1 MSKGQIAILKVVGAA
16 TLVAA
21 VVGGVVGGCDQW
33 EGVSLVQGNLVSP
46 NGAVTQGA
54 DESRTNWY
62 PDQPGL
68 DPSVV
73 GGPNFKRLF
82 KTTLPSAGEPVL
94 AQPLVVNGKV
104 LIVTEENNV
113 YLLDATTG
121 AITTSRSLGAG
132 FNASG
137 VLGCGDVQPHVGI
150 TGTPVI
156 DTSSNTAY
164 FFSKSSAG
172 AYTLHGVDAGTLA
185 EKAGF
190 PVTISGAAQ
199 NDATKTFN
207 STDAHQRPGLLLM
220 GGVVY
225 GAFASHCDH
234 TPYVGWII
242 GVSTAGVIKARF
254 ATSVGAGSGDGI
266 WMSGSGLTSDGAG
279 NILFA
284 TGNPQGA
291 SPAWPATG

>member
-1 MSKGQIAILKVVGAA
+1 MSKGKFAILRVVGASA
-16 TLVAA
+16 LVAG
-21 VVGGVVGGCDQW
+21 VVGGAVGGCDQW

-46 NGAVTQGA
+46 NGAITQGA

-62 PDQPGL
+62 NNQPGL
-68 DPSVV
+68 DPSIV

-82 KTTLPSAGEPVL
+82 STALPSAGEPVL
-94 AQPLVVNGKV
+94 AQPLFIASPTGGNGTV
-104 LIVTEENNV
+104 LTVTEENNV
-113 YLLDATTG
+113 YLLDAVTG
-121 AITTSRSLGAG
+121 AVKTTRALGAG
-132 FNASG
+132 FSASAAPIS
-137 VLGCGDVQPHVGI
+137 CGDITPHIGI

-172 AYTLHGVDAGTLA
+172 VYTLHGVDTTTLA
-185 EKAGF
+185 DKAGF
-190 PVTISGAAQ
+190 PVTISGTAQ

-234 TPYVGWII
+234 TPYVGWIF
-242 GVSTAGVIKARF
+242 G
-254 ATSVGAGSGDGI
+254 
-266 WMSGSGLTSDGAG
+266 
-279 NILFA
+279 
-284 TGNPQGA
+284 
-291 SPAWPATG
+291 